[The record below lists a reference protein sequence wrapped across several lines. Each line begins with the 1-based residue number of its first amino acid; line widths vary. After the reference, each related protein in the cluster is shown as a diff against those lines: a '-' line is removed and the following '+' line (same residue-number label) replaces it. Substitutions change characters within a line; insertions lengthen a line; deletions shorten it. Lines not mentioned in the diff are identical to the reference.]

1 MKGQSEQMGPLLSKL
16 ESPPPPFAG
25 LKRRGRGL
33 ALPAW
38 EQEANLVAEAEAVNS
53 AAHASHLQLLSL
65 GEGIHPFDHTILPP
79 LPKGRSGWRRLQQ
92 NKWWPEVRNQTELAD
107 LAEGGEKQGPPPSP
121 HHPTPPQFISRPNL
135 DVTSQPPHL
144 LITVLINIHFKKIH

>member
-16 ESPPPPFAG
+16 ESPPPFAG

-92 NKWWPEVRNQTELAD
+92 NKWWPEVRNQTEL
-107 LAEGGEKQGPPPSP
+107 GELTWQKEVRSKDHPPAPTTVYLQTKLGCHLTATPLTDNRP
-121 HHPTPPQFISRPNL
+121 H
-135 DVTSQPPHL
+135 
-144 LITVLINIHFKKIH
+144 